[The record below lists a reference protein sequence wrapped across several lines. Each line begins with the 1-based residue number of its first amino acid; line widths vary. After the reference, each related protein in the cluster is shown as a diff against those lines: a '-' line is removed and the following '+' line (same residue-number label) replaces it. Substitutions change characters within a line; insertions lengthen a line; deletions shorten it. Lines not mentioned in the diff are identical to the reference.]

1 MCVPDSGC
9 LKATKVAGLRW
20 GDSCQQGRK
29 GKRKDTFRSPMF
41 TPFQCDTRTGAQ
53 KGYILHVSSLQAN
66 TSVIPNHVYLWQFPK
81 ALEKKNTVVQEG
93 KEGGDE
99 QFIQSNVFS
108 EIFEMQDFRNLIP
121 MHQWYKIYKIYFDCV
136 QTKLAPQKVSFYLS
150 YSLFF

>member
-1 MCVPDSGC
+1 
-9 LKATKVAGLRW
+9 
-20 GDSCQQGRK
+20 
-29 GKRKDTFRSPMF
+29 MF

-53 KGYILHVSSLQAN
+53 KGYILHVSSLQAICH

-108 EIFEMQDFRNLIP
+108 EIFEMLNFRNLTP
-121 MHQWYKIYKIYFDCV
+121 MHCNASVI
-136 QTKLAPQKVSFYLS
+136 
-150 YSLFF
+150 

>member
-1 MCVPDSGC
+1 
-9 LKATKVAGLRW
+9 
-20 GDSCQQGRK
+20 
-29 GKRKDTFRSPMF
+29 MF

-108 EIFEMQDFRNLIP
+108 EIFEMQNFRNLTP
-121 MHQWYKIYKIYFDCV
+121 MHCNASVI
-136 QTKLAPQKVSFYLS
+136 
-150 YSLFF
+150 